1 VTRSLALVLLAG
13 ALLAPGLLLG
23 PALDAAV
30 FSHVAGR
37 LLDGAAPY
45 VGSWDHKPPGIYLA
59 DAGAQALLGWLGQW
73 TADWLVTLA
82 ATVGIGLGVAAAL
95 GRLGV
100 DGWPRR
106 LAAAG
111 AVAFGA
117 EYLLALGGGLT
128 EAPAAALT
136 GAAIALAL
144 SPTRR
149 AQLLA
154 VGALLGLA
162 VTFSV
167 QTIPG
172 VVAVLLL
179 MRGNPK
185 GLAITAVGFVVPVT
199 LVVGWLAL
207 AGALPAAVDAIVGY
221 TAAYRAS
228 SAAYGGALSGP
239 VISWTLLA
247 SLALIAPA
255 IIGAA
260 HALEASGPQR
270 NVAAAA
276 IAWIALAVILFV
288 VQGRFLAHYVI
299 PLGVPLG
306 ILSGLG
312 LEPTWRSLGA
322 AKKPVE
328 RAFIVLPLVITLVIS
343 IAAGTIGGSME
354 AAAVAGNAQ
363 RLQKVASYIRDTQG
377 GAGTMLVWG
386 NQPRL
391 YDLAGRSPATRFSY
405 FYPLTTPGFTTEAM
419 IDEVTRQLADRP
431 PVFVV
436 DAGSSS
442 PGAPGFL
449 PLLLPR
455 PIATDGRDLD
465 LLDPLRG
472 FVAARYQL
480 KAVVDGWPV
489 YVLRGAA
496 AS

>member
-1 VTRSLALVLLAG
+1 MTRAVALVLLAG

-30 FSHVAGR
+30 FSQVGGR
-37 LLDGAAPY
+37 LLEGVVPY

-59 DAGAQALLGWLGQW
+59 DAGAQALLGWSGQW

-82 ATVGIGLGVAAAL
+82 ATAGIGLGVAAAL
-95 GRLGV
+95 GSLGV

-117 EYLLALGGGLT
+117 QYLLALGGGLT
-128 EAPAAALT
+128 EAPAAALA
-136 GAAIALAL
+136 GAALALAL

-167 QTIPG
+167 QAVPG
-172 VVAVLLL
+172 VVAVLILL
-179 MRGNPK
+179 RRDAK
-185 GLAITAVGFVVPVT
+185 GLGTVAVGFAVPVA
-199 LVVGWLAL
+199 LVVGSLAL
-207 AGALPAAVDAIVGY
+207 AGALPAAVDAVVGY

-255 IIGAA
+255 IIGAT
-260 HALEASGPQR
+260 HALEATGPRR
-270 NVAAAA
+270 NVAGAA
-276 IAWIALAVILFV
+276 IAWIALAVILFAI
-288 VQGRFLAHYVI
+288 QGRFLAHYVI
-299 PLGVPLG
+299 PLAVPLG

-312 LEPTWRSLGA
+312 LEPTGRSLSRA
-322 AKKPVE
+322 RKPVE

-363 RLQKVASYIRDTQG
+363 RLEKVASYLRDTEG

-391 YDLAGRSPATRFSY
+391 YDLAGGSPATRFSY
-405 FYPLTTPGFTTEAM
+405 FYPLTTPGFTTTAM
-419 IDEVTRQLADRP
+419 IDDVARQLADHP
-431 PVFVV
+431 PMFVV

-449 PLLLPR
+449 PLLVFR
-455 PIATDGRDLD
+455 PVATDGRDLD
-465 LLDPLRG
+465 LLDPLRD
-472 FVAARYQL
+472 FVAARYL
-480 KAVVDGWPV
+480 LRAVVDGWPV

>member
-1 VTRSLALVLLAG
+1 MTRAVALVLLAG

-30 FSHVAGR
+30 FSQVGGR
-37 LLDGAAPY
+37 LLEGVVPY

-59 DAGAQALLGWLGQW
+59 DAGAQALLGWSGQW
-73 TADWLVTLA
+73 TADWLLTLA
-82 ATVGIGLGVAAAL
+82 ATAGIGLGVAAAL
-95 GRLGV
+95 GSLGV

-117 EYLLALGGGLT
+117 QYLLALGGGLT
-128 EAPAAALT
+128 EAPAAALA
-136 GAAIALAL
+136 GAALALAL

-167 QTIPG
+167 QAVPG
-172 VVAVLLL
+172 VVAVLILL
-179 MRGNPK
+179 RRDAK
-185 GLAITAVGFVVPVT
+185 GLGTVAVGFAVPVA
-199 LVVGWLAL
+199 LVVGSLAL
-207 AGALPAAVDAIVGY
+207 AGALPAAVDAVVGY

-255 IIGAA
+255 IIGAT
-260 HALEASGPQR
+260 HALEATGPRR
-270 NVAAAA
+270 NVAGAA
-276 IAWIALAVILFV
+276 IAWIALAVILFAI
-288 VQGRFLAHYVI
+288 QGRFLAHYVI
-299 PLGVPLG
+299 PLAVPLG

-312 LEPTWRSLGA
+312 LEPTGRSLSRA
-322 AKKPVE
+322 RKPVE

-363 RLQKVASYIRDTQG
+363 RLEKVASYLRDTEG

-391 YDLAGRSPATRFSY
+391 YDLAGGSPATRFSY
-405 FYPLTTPGFTTEAM
+405 FYPLTTPGFTTTAM
-419 IDEVTRQLADRP
+419 IDDVARQLADHP
-431 PVFVV
+431 PMFVV

-449 PLLLPR
+449 PLLVFR
-455 PIATDGRDLD
+455 PVATDGRDLD
-465 LLDPLRG
+465 LLDPLRD
-472 FVAARYQL
+472 FVAARYL
-480 KAVVDGWPV
+480 LRAVVDGWPV

>member
-1 VTRSLALVLLAG
+1 MTRAVALVLLAG

-30 FSHVAGR
+30 FSQVGGR
-37 LLDGAAPY
+37 LLEGVVPY

-59 DAGAQALLGWLGQW
+59 DAGAQALLGWSGQW

-82 ATVGIGLGVAAAL
+82 ATAGIGLGVAAAL
-95 GRLGV
+95 GSLGV

-117 EYLLALGGGLT
+117 QYLLALGGGLT
-128 EAPAAALT
+128 EAPAAALA
-136 GAAIALAL
+136 GAALALAL

-167 QTIPG
+167 QAVPG
-172 VVAVLLL
+172 VVAVLILL
-179 MRGNPK
+179 RRDAK
-185 GLAITAVGFVVPVT
+185 GLGTVAVGFAVPVA
-199 LVVGWLAL
+199 LVVGSLAL
-207 AGALPAAVDAIVGY
+207 AGALPAAVDAVVGY

-255 IIGAA
+255 IIGAT
-260 HALEASGPQR
+260 HALEAPGPRR
-270 NVAAAA
+270 NVAGAA
-276 IAWIALAVILFV
+276 IAWIALAVILFAI
-288 VQGRFLAHYVI
+288 QGRFLAHYVI
-299 PLGVPLG
+299 PLAVPLG

-312 LEPTWRSLGA
+312 LEPTGRSLSRA
-322 AKKPVE
+322 RKPVE

-363 RLQKVASYIRDTQG
+363 RLEKVASYLRDTEG

>member
-1 VTRSLALVLLAG
+1 VTRALALVLLAG

-37 LLDGAAPY
+37 LLDGVAPY

-59 DAGAQALLGWLGQW
+59 NAAAQTLLGWLGQW

-82 ATVGIGLGVAAAL
+82 ATAGIGLGVAAAL

-117 EYLLALGGGLT
+117 QYLLALGGGLT
-128 EAPAAALT
+128 EAPAAALA

-144 SPTRR
+144 SARRR

-162 VTFSV
+162 ITFSV
-167 QTIPG
+167 QAIPA
-172 VVAVLLL
+172 VVAIVILL
-179 MRGNPK
+179 RANPK
-185 GLAITAVGFVVPVT
+185 GLALSAVGFAVPVT

-207 AGALPAAVDAIVGY
+207 AGALPAAIDAVVGY

-228 SAAYGGALSGP
+228 SAAYGGALSAP

-255 IIGAA
+255 IIGAT
-260 HALEASGPQR
+260 HALEALGPRR

-276 IAWIALAVILFV
+276 SAWIALAVILFV

-299 PLGVPLG
+299 PLAVPLG

-312 LEPTWRSLGA
+312 LEPAGRSLSHA
-322 AKKPVE
+322 RAPVE
-328 RAFIVLPLVITLVIS
+328 RALIVLPLVLTLVIA
-343 IAAGTIGGSME
+343 IVAGTIGGSME
-354 AAAVAGNAQ
+354 AAAVAGNAH
-363 RLQKVASYIRDTQG
+363 RLQKVASYIRDTEG
-377 GAGTMLVWG
+377 EAGTILVWG

-405 FYPLTTPGFTTEAM
+405 FYPLTTPGFTTETM
-419 IDEVTRQLADRP
+419 IDDVARQLADRP

-449 PLLLPR
+449 PLLVSR

-465 LLDPLRG
+465 LLDPLRD

-489 YVLRGAA
+489 YVLRGSA